1 MIYGYARVS
10 TKNQLRGNSLEEQ
23 TKKLAEAG
31 AEKILTEQCS
41 GKTTDRPV
49 LTNLISQLQKGDTL
63 ICTKLDRFARFLL
76 HNLYSPVYRG
86 HDIPGSDSFE
96 LEYGTAA

>member
-63 ICTKLDRFARFLL
+63 ICTDRKSVA
-76 HNLYSPVYRG
+76 
-86 HDIPGSDSFE
+86 
-96 LEYGTAA
+96 